1 MNKKIKLLI
10 DEMYLSKDKVYKNKS
25 IFYEFKKDYLD
36 YRFSLLTLSAR
47 NFKLENIQKIINIY
61 TFKEIT
67 DYVFVV
73 GDKNQKELI
82 IKNYKLYNGKVIIN
96 PEPKDVLYSSIK
108 IGLKAVSRNIDFI
121 ILQFISLIR
130 IKKGTIEFLIE
141 RTKLTE
147 KDIIIP
153 TFNKRKGHP
162 IIFKSKLIPIFNSL
176 RKEKGLPYLIRNY
189 KDCIEEVEV
198 SDENILK

>member
-10 DEMYLSKDKVYKNKS
+10 DGIYLSKDTVYKNNS
-25 IFYEFKKDYLD
+25 IFYQFKKDYLD

-47 NFKLENIQKIINIY
+47 NFKLENIQKIIDIY

-121 ILQFISLIR
+121 ILQFVSLI
-130 IKKGTIEFLIE
+130 KVNKGTIEFLIE

-176 RKEKGLPYLIRNY
+176 RKEKGLPYLIKNY

>member
-10 DEMYLSKDKVYKNKS
+10 DGMYLSKDTVYKNNS
-25 IFYEFKKDYLD
+25 IFYQFKKDYLD

-47 NFKLENIQKIINIY
+47 NFKLENIQKIIDIY

-121 ILQFISLIR
+121 ILQFISLI
-130 IKKGTIEFLIE
+130 KVNKGTIEFLIE

-147 KDIIIP
+147 KDMIIP

-162 IIFKSKLIPIFNSL
+162 IIFKSKFIPIFNSL
-176 RKEKGLPYLIRNY
+176 RKEKGLPYLIKNY

>member
-1 MNKKIKLLI
+1 
-10 DEMYLSKDKVYKNKS
+10 
-25 IFYEFKKDYLD
+25 D

-47 NFKLENIQKIINIY
+47 NFKLENIQKIIDIY

-73 GDKNQKELI
+73 GDKNQKDLL
-82 IKNYKLYNGKVIIN
+82 IKNYKFYNGKVTIN

-130 IKKGTIEFLIE
+130 INKGTIEFLIE

-153 TFNKRKGHP
+153 TFNKRRGHP

-176 RKEKGLPYLIRNY
+176 RKEKGLPYLIKNY

>member
-10 DEMYLSKDKVYKNKS
+10 DGIYLSNEGVYKNNK

-47 NFKLENIQKIINIY
+47 NFKLENIQKIINLY

-67 DYVFVV
+67 DFVFVV
-73 GDKNQKELI
+73 GDDVYKEAI

-108 IGLKAVSRNIDFI
+108 IGLKAVSRNVDFI
-121 ILQFISLIR
+121 ILQFISLHK
-130 IKKGTIEFLIE
+130 IKKETVELLIE
-141 RTKLTE
+141 KTKLTE

-162 IIFKSKLIPIFNSL
+162 IIFKSKLIPVFNFL
-176 RKEKGLPYLIRNY
+176 RKEKGLPYLIKNY

-198 SDENILK
+198 LDENILK